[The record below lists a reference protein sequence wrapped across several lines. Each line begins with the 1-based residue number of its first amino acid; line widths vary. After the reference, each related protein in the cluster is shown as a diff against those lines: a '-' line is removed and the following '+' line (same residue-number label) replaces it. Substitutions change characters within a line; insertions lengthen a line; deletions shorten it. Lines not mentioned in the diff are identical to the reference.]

1 MNILVTLDANYIPQ
15 LIIMMKSILKSNS
28 NTNFNTYIVHK
39 SLTDEN
45 FNN

>member
-28 NTNFNTYIVHK
+28 NTSFNTYIVHK
-39 SLTDEN
+39 GLQMKTL
-45 FNN
+45 NN